1 MAFFNVRV
9 THVNSKSSK
18 NLKTAQTF
26 RRHKD
31 AKKREYLVIVLEV
44 EHGSFTPLIFGTNG
58 GFGQE
63 CLKFLKELSRKLSEK
78 TDDYGNVITWLRTR
92 ISMEIIRSSLLCL
105 RGSRSPFRCY
115 QVEDICLDNACA
127 F

>member
-1 MAFFNVRV
+1 M
-9 THVNSKSSK
+9 
-18 NLKTAQTF
+18 
-26 RRHKD
+26 
-31 AKKREYLVIVLEV
+31 LEV
-44 EHGSFTPLIFGTNG
+44 EHGSFTSLIFGTNG

-63 CLKFLKELSRKLSEK
+63 CLKFLKELTRKLSEK
-78 TDDYGNVITWLRTR
+78 TDNDCGYVITWLRTR

-115 QVEDICLDNACA
+115 QVEDICLDNACD

>member
-1 MAFFNVRV
+1 MRIQKS
-9 THVNSKSSK
+9 VNI
-18 NLKTAQTF
+18 L
-26 RRHKD
+26 
-31 AKKREYLVIVLEV
+31 LEV

-58 GFGQE
+58 GFGQQ
-63 CLKFLKELSRKLSEK
+63 CSKFLKELARKLSEK
-78 TDDYGNVITWLRTR
+78 TDNDYGNVITWLRTR

-115 QVEDICLDNACA
+115 LVEDICLDNACA